1 LPAGL
6 ASFGR
11 AALGHLGRAAAAYG
25 VLVVGV
31 LLTLLAT
38 RFVSQTVEAQERVR
52 FDEAAVATKASV
64 DRRIN
69 ASYVD
74 TMLGADGLF
83 AASANV
89 SREEWANYTRA
100 IDLESRYE
108 GLQALGYAPRVA
120 PEEREAFVDS
130 VREEGVG
137 DFGTR
142 LGVRSPDGEEG
153 AYFPLTYV
161 EPLTEANAATL
172 GDDLYAVPAYRAAMD
187 EARDTN
193 SPRATG
199 KVYLISETGPNSV
212 ADLALKKGFLVFVPI
227 YGQGEPS
234 ASGRDLTGFIVG
246 AVRTD
251 DMLRE
256 IFGQPLDPAVDLEVY
271 DGRVPTADSLLYDRD
286 GVERAGEDVTP
297 RRQGIGGA
305 LAWITGLPLGE
316 TGRGYGFS
324 WSDNLF
330 VAGHEWTLYL
340 EALRGFEEQHA
351 DEQLPL
357 FVFLSG
363 LGVSLLLFGVT
374 YMLVRSRVRAQMAS
388 RKLEDA
394 NRELESTNRELESFS
409 YSVSHDLRAPLRSI
423 DGFSQI
429 LLEDYADDLD
439 EDGKAYLG
447 RVRSASQRMG
457 HLIDDLLGLSRVT
470 RGAIRRERVDLSS
483 IGREVARSLMET
495 DRVRTVE
502 FLIEDGLEIQG
513 DERLVRVA
521 LENLLGNAFKFT
533 GKEPEARIEFG
544 KDPGLT
550 ARGRVPVYYVRDN
563 GAGFDEAYAGKLFGA
578 FQRLHGQDEFDGT
591 GIGLATVQRVV
602 HRHGGRI
609 WAEGKVGE
617 GATFYLTL
625 RPGLQFD
632 PVAVRD
638 DGQGTGAAKEEVKGA
653 K

>member
-1 LPAGL
+1 MPAGL

-11 AALGHLGRAAAAYG
+11 AVLGHLGRAAAAYG
-25 VLVVGV
+25 VLVVGL

-83 AASANV
+83 AASEDV

-120 PEEREAFVDS
+120 PEERAAFVES
-130 VREEGVG
+130 VREEGGG
-137 DFGTR
+137 DFGSS
-142 LGVRSPDGEEG
+142 LGKHSPEGEEG
-153 AYFPLTYV
+153 AYFPLAYV
-161 EPLTEANAATL
+161 EPLTEANATTL

-199 KVYLISETGPNSV
+199 KVYLISETGPNSK

-227 YGQGEPS
+227 FDQGEPG

-271 DGRVPTADSLLYDRD
+271 DGRVPTADNLLYDRD
-286 GVERAGEDVTP
+286 GVQRAGEEVTP
-297 RRQGIGGA
+297 RRQGVGGV

-316 TGRGYGFS
+316 AERGYGFS

-340 EALRGFEEQHA
+340 EALPGFEEEGA

-388 RKLEDA
+388 RELEET

-470 RGAIRRERVDLSS
+470 RGSMRRERVDLSS

-495 DRVRTVE
+495 DRARTVE
-502 FLIEDGLEIQG
+502 FLIEDGLEVQG
-513 DERLVRVA
+513 DPRLVRVV

-578 FQRLHGQDEFDGT
+578 FQRLHGQDEFEGT

-632 PVAVRD
+632 PATLRD
-638 DGQGTGAAKEEVKGA
+638 EGQGTGAAKEEVKGA
-653 K
+653 R

>member
-1 LPAGL
+1 MPAGL

-11 AALGHLGRAAAAYG
+11 AALGHLGRAAVAYG
-25 VLVVGV
+25 VLVIGI

-38 RFVSQTVEAQERVR
+38 RYVSQTVEAQERVR
-52 FDEAAVATKASV
+52 FRETVAATQAAV

-69 ASYVD
+69 AYLD
-74 TMLGADGLF
+74 TMLGAGGLF
-83 AASANV
+83 AASENV

-120 PEEREAFVDS
+120 PEEKAAFVES

-137 DFGTR
+137 DFGSS
-142 LGVRSPDGEEG
+142 LGRHSPEGEEG

-161 EPLTEANAATL
+161 EPLTEANATTL

-199 KVYLISETGPNSV
+199 KVYLISETGPNSK

-227 YGQGEPS
+227 FDQGEPG

-271 DGRVPTADSLLYDRD
+271 DGRVPTADNLLYDRD
-286 GVERAGEDVTP
+286 GVERAGEEATP
-297 RRQGIGGA
+297 RRQGVGGV

-316 TGRGYGFS
+316 AERGYGFS

-340 EALRGFEEQHA
+340 EALPGFQEEGA

-388 RKLEDA
+388 RELEET

-470 RGAIRRERVDLSS
+470 RGSMRRERVDLSS

-495 DRVRTVE
+495 DRARTVE
-502 FLIEDGLEIQG
+502 FLIEDGLEVQG
-513 DERLVRVA
+513 DPRLVRVA

-632 PVAVRD
+632 PATLRD
-638 DGQGTGAAKEEVKGA
+638 EGQGTGAAKEEVKGA
-653 K
+653 R

>member
-11 AALGHLGRAAAAYG
+11 AALAHLGRAAAAYG
-25 VLVVGV
+25 VLVVGL
-31 LLTLLAT
+31 LLTVLAT

-52 FDEAAVATKASV
+52 FDDAAVATKASV

-83 AASANV
+83 AASENV

-120 PEEREAFVDS
+120 PEEREAFVES
-130 VREEGVG
+130 VREEGIS
-137 DFGTR
+137 DFGSR
-142 LGVRSPDGEEG
+142 LGVRSPEGEEG

-161 EPLTEANAATL
+161 EPLTEANATTL

-199 KVYLISETGPNSV
+199 KVYLISETGPNSK
-212 ADLALKKGFLVFVPI
+212 ADLALKKGFMVFVPI
-227 YGQGEPS
+227 YGQREPG
-234 ASGRDLTGFIVG
+234 ASGRALTGFIVG

-256 IFGQPLDPAVDLEVY
+256 IFGQPLDPDVDLEVY
-271 DGRVPTADSLLYDRD
+271 DGRVPAADNLLYDRD
-286 GVERAGEDVTP
+286 GVERAGEDLSP
-297 RRQGIGGA
+297 RRQGVGGV

-316 TGRGYGFS
+316 AGRGYGFS
-324 WSDNLF
+324 WSDNLY

-340 EALRGFEEQHA
+340 EALPGFEQQGA

-388 RKLEDA
+388 RELEDA

-457 HLIDDLLGLSRVT
+457 QLIDDLLGLSRVT
-470 RGAIRRERVDLSS
+470 RGSMRRERVDLSS
-483 IGREVARSLMET
+483 IAREVARSLMET
-495 DRVRTVE
+495 DRARTAE
-502 FLIEDGLEIQG
+502 FLIEDGLETQG
-513 DERLVRVA
+513 DARLVRVA
-521 LENLLGNAFKFT
+521 LENMLGNAFKFT
-533 GKEPEARIEFG
+533 RKEPEARIEFG

-563 GAGFDEAYAGKLFGA
+563 GAGFDQAYAGKLFGA
-578 FQRLHGQDEFDGT
+578 FQRLHGQDEFEGT

-609 WAEGKVGE
+609 WAEGKVGD

-632 PVAVRD
+632 SATLRD
-638 DGQGTGAAKEEVKGA
+638 EGQGTEAAKEEVKGA
-653 K
+653 R